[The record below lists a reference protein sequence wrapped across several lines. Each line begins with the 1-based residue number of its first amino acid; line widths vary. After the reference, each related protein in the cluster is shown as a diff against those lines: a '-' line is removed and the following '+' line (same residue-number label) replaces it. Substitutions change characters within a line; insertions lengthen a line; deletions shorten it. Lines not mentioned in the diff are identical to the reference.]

1 MKSLSLAVTACAL
14 LAATLAIR
22 ADGAPGSDAPAPA
35 KLTGGTGTIY
45 LGSHA
50 GRVTVIDEATEKV
63 TADIPLKTGMPWAV
77 HLSRDAT
84 RFYVQSADQ
93 EHFEVIDVAS
103 RQTLDT
109 FTLSEGNKHIRA
121 LAFDVD
127 PQNRFLVLV
136 ARETRKLIDR
146 FEIGAPAFFQYD
158 LKENTVVKTVAW
170 SADPEPAYYYLNLK
184 FSPDGKYLYVFGN
197 EILILDATS
206 LQKVDSWDL
215 ALPNEPGLGR
225 FDMASMDETNDE
237 PGFFTALFTMDDP
250 VQKRP
255 LLVVGRVNLGEKSID
270 FFPIGPNQDRG
281 NVSFALG
288 ADRKHG
294 YILIQAQEIRRYEL
308 WTIDIP
314 GKRLQNKVEFDA
326 RPRMAVR
333 SSSNG
338 QILYIHQAGNTIDLY
353 EAAGFKYLRT
363 ITLDADM
370 MYNTFH
376 VVPPRGALRPPPA
389 PQPRP

>member
-1 MKSLSLAVTACAL
+1 MTSPSLALTACAL
-14 LAATLAIR
+14 LAATMVVR
-22 ADGAPGSDAPAPA
+22 ADAAPGSGAAAPA

-50 GRVTVIDEATEKV
+50 GRVAVIDEATEKL
-63 TADIPLKTGMPWAV
+63 TADIPLKTGMPWAM
-77 HLSRDAT
+77 HLSPDAT
-84 RFYVQSADQ
+84 RLYVQSADQ

-109 FTLSEGNKHIRA
+109 FTLSQGNTHIRA

-127 PQNRFLVLV
+127 PQNRFMVIV
-136 ARETRKLIDR
+136 ARETKKLIDR
-146 FEIGAPAFFQYD
+146 FEIGAASFFQYD
-158 LKENTVVKTVAW
+158 LKEHKVVKTLAW
-170 SADPEPAYYYLNLK
+170 SADPEPAYYYVSLK
-184 FSPDGKYLYVFGN
+184 FSPDGKFLYVFGN

-215 ALPNEPGLGR
+215 ALPNEPALGR
-225 FDMASMDETNDE
+225 FDMASMDETYDE

-250 VQKRP
+250 VQKRE
-255 LLVVGRVNLGEKSID
+255 LLVIGRVDLAGKSID
-270 FFPIGPNQDRG
+270 FFPIGPAQAPG
-281 NVSFALG
+281 GASFALG
-288 ADRKHG
+288 ADRKRG
-294 YILIQAQEIRRYEL
+294 YILIQAQETRRYEL
-308 WTIDIP
+308 WTIDMSR
-314 GKRLQNKVEFDA
+314 KRLQSKVEFA
-326 RPRMAVR
+326 GRPRMALR

-338 QILYIHQAGNTIDLY
+338 EILYIYQAGNTIDLH

-376 VVPPRGALRPPPA
+376 VVPPRGQLRPPA
-389 PQPRP
+389 RPQP

>member
-1 MKSLSLAVTACAL
+1 MKSLWLTVTACAL
-14 LAATLAIR
+14 LVATMTVANAAA
-22 ADGAPGSDAPAPA
+22 GSDGPAPA

-45 LGSHA
+45 LASHA
-50 GRVTVIDEATEKV
+50 GRVAVIDEATEKL
-63 TADIPLKTGMPWAV
+63 AAEIPLKTGMPWAM

-84 RFYVQSADQ
+84 RLYVQSADQ

-109 FTLSEGNKHIRA
+109 FTLSEGNKHVRA

-127 PQNRFLVLV
+127 PQHRFMVLV

-146 FEIGAPAFFQYD
+146 FEIGAPTFFQYD
-158 LKENTVVKTVAW
+158 LKEHKVVKTLAW
-170 SADPEPAYYYLNLK
+170 STDPEPAYYYLNFK
-184 FSPDGKYLYVFGN
+184 FSPDGKFLYVFGN

-225 FDMASMDETNDE
+225 FDMASMDTTNDE

-250 VQKRP
+250 VQKRQ
-255 LLVVGRVNLGEKSID
+255 LLVLGRVNLGGKSID
-270 FFPIGPNQDRG
+270 FFPIGPAQERG

-294 YILIQAQEIRRYEL
+294 YILIQAQEIRHYEL

-314 GKRLQNKVEFDA
+314 GKRLQSKVEFDA
-326 RPRMAVR
+326 RPRMALR

-338 QILYIHQAGNTIDLY
+338 QILYIYEAGNTIDLY
-353 EAAGFKYLRT
+353 EAAGFKYLRR

-376 VVPPRGALRPPPA
+376 VVPPRGQLRQPA
-389 PQPRP
+389 PPQP

>member
-14 LAATLAIR
+14 IAATAVR
-22 ADGAPGSDAPAPA
+22 ADGPPAPA

-50 GRVTVIDEATEKV
+50 GRVAVIDEATEKLA
-63 TADIPLKTGMPWAV
+63 ADIPLKTGMPWAM
-77 HLSRDAT
+77 HMSRDAT
-84 RFYVQSADQ
+84 RLYVQSADQ
-93 EHFEVIDVAS
+93 EHFEVIDLAS

-109 FTLSEGNKHIRA
+109 FTLSEGNQHIRA

-127 PQNRFLVLV
+127 PQNRFLVIV
-136 ARETRKLIDR
+136 ARVTTKLIDR
-146 FEIGAPAFFQYD
+146 FEIGTPTFYQYD
-158 LKENTVVKTVAW
+158 LKEHKVVKTVAW
-170 SADPEPAYYYLNLK
+170 STDPEPAYYYLNLK
-184 FSPDGKYLYVFGN
+184 FSLDGKLLYAFGH
-197 EILILDATS
+197 EILVLDATTF
-206 LQKVDSWDL
+206 QKVDSWDL

-255 LLVVGRVNLGEKSID
+255 LLVVGRVDLGQKSID
-270 FFPIGPNQDRG
+270 FFPIGPAQERG
-281 NVSFALG
+281 DVSFALG

-294 YILIQAQEIRRYEL
+294 YILAQEIRHYEL
-308 WTIDIP
+308 WTIDMVRR
-314 GKRLQNKVEFDA
+314 RLQSKVEFEA
-326 RPRMAVR
+326 RPRMALR

-338 QILYIHQAGNTIDLY
+338 QLLYIYEAGNTIDLY
-353 EAAGFKYLRT
+353 EAAGFKHLRT

-376 VVPPRGALRPPPA
+376 VVPPRGPRRGPA
-389 PQPRP
+389 PPQP

>member
-1 MKSLSLAVTACAL
+1 MKSLALVVTTCAL
-14 LAATLAIR
+14 LAATMTA
-22 ADGAPGSDAPAPA
+22 GAAPPPA
-35 KLTGGTGTIY
+35 KLTAGTGTIY
-45 LGSHA
+45 LASHA
-50 GRVTVIDEATEKV
+50 GRLAVIDEATEKV
-63 TADIPLKTGMPWAV
+63 AADIPLKTGMPWAM

-109 FTLSEGNKHIRA
+109 FTLSEGNKHVRA
-121 LAFDVD
+121 LAFEVD
-127 PQNRFLVLV
+127 PQNRFMVIV
-136 ARETRKLIDR
+136 ARETRKLVDR
-146 FEIGAPAFFQYD
+146 FEIGAPTFYQYD
-158 LKENTVVKTVAW
+158 LKAHTVVKTLAW
-170 SADPEPAYYYLNLK
+170 STDPEPAYYYLDLK
-184 FSPDGKYLYVFGN
+184 FSPDGKLLYAFGDQ
-197 EILILDATS
+197 ILILDGST

-255 LLVVGRVNLGEKSID
+255 LLVLGRVNLAAKSIE
-270 FFPIGPNQDRG
+270 FFPIGPAQLHG
-281 NVSFALG
+281 SQSFALG

-294 YILIQAQEIRRYEL
+294 YILVQASEVRRYEL
-308 WTIDIP
+308 WTIDMTRKMVQ
-314 GKRLQNKVEFDA
+314 GKVEFDA
-326 RPRMAVR
+326 RPRMALR

-338 QILYIHQAGNTIDLY
+338 QILYIYEAGNTIDLY
-353 EAAGFKYLRT
+353 DAAGFKYLRT

-376 VVPPRGALRPPPA
+376 VVPPRGQARPPAA
-389 PQPRP
+389 PQP